1 MMYLLMNAIDSPWR
15 NETFFHRFY
24 VTHLLDVK
32 ENGTY
37 SSVVN
42 IERAYLEH
50 PLWPD
55 DYFFICDNEQLW
67 KFTKLHNL
75 FAKFCQKFWENVK
88 TLNILTK
95 WRNFGKSG
103 HLSKDIFL
111 GNSLWGLTCNHLF
124 ISLI

>member
-1 MMYLLMNAIDSPWR
+1 MYLLMNAIDSPWR
-15 NETFFHRFY
+15 KDTFFHRFY

-55 DYFFICDNEQLW
+55 DYFLSAIMNNFENLPNCIICLPN
-67 KFTKLHNL
+67 
-75 FAKFCQKFWENVK
+75 FAK
-88 TLNILTK
+88 
-95 WRNFGKSG
+95 NFEKM
-103 HLSKDIFL
+103 SKLLIF
-111 GNSLWGLTCNHLF
+111 
-124 ISLI
+124 